1 MNCISNLTLRWWI
14 FLKSSYQHSQGPDG
28 PELLSMRG
36 HQPDIL
42 RLFEEILQSGAD
54 LRVRVTGRSMR
65 PFLRGGE
72 VLTIRQTPSLY
83 LRKGDLILFRN
94 RYELPVLHR
103 ILNKRKT
110 EDGTF
115 RFLTKGDALMAFDEE
130 IHEDSVLGKVLRI
143 ERPLLSG
150 KTRHMDMN
158 SLFYKCVNFSVAV
171 AGLFQDT
178 DLFFSFRR
186 SCKKNVKGF

>member
-1 MNCISNLTLRWWI
+1 
-14 FLKSSYQHSQGPDG
+14 
-28 PELLSMRG
+28 MRG

-42 RLFEEILQSGAD
+42 GLFEDILQNGAD

-72 VLTIRQTPSLY
+72 VLTIRQTPSAY

-103 ILNKRKT
+103 ILTKRET

-115 RFLTKGDALMAFDEE
+115 SFITKGDALMAFDEE

-150 KTRHMDMN
+150 KTGHIDMS
-158 SLFYKCVNFSVAV
+158 SLFYRCVNLSIAV
-171 AGLFQDT
+171 LG
-178 DLFFSFRR
+178 FFKTQTYFFFLAKRQ
-186 SCKKNVKGF
+186 